1 MNGGIAVAKLVQEV
15 PPGGSYTFMLVFA
28 RLGAAFMLIPGLGE
42 VTVNP
47 RVRLS
52 VALAITLLLLPLV
65 GSTLPPAPAQPLG
78 MFMLV
83 LNETMVGIFIG
94 AAARLALVG
103 LETAGTVIAF
113 QSGLASAQF
122 FDPTQGSQGALVA
135 SFLSLIG
142 LVMIFATNLHF
153 LMLQAMAES
162 YQTFPPAALPP
173 LGDFAQTAVKFV
185 AGSFRIG
192 IQVAAPFIVYGI
204 VYNVGIGVLN
214 KLIPQVQVSMLAL
227 PLQIGLSLL
236 LLAATLG
243 AAMAWFL
250 GYYQDS
256 ISLFLAH

>member
-1 MNGGIAVAKLVQEV
+1 MNGTIAVPKLLQEII
-15 PPGGSYTFMLVFA
+15 PGGSFAFMLVFA
-28 RLGAAFMLIPGLGE
+28 RLGAALMLIPGLGE

-52 VALAITLLLLPLV
+52 AALAITLLLLPLV
-65 GSTLPPAPAQPLG
+65 APTLPPAPDQPLAL
-78 MFMLV
+78 FILL

-135 SFLSLIG
+135 SFLSMVG
-142 LVMIFATNLHF
+142 VVMIFATNLHF

-162 YQTFPPAALPP
+162 YRTFPPSALPP
-173 LGDFAQTAVKFV
+173 LGDFAETAVKFV

-204 VYNVGIGVLN
+204 VYNVGIVVLN
-214 KLIPQVQVSMLAL
+214 KLMPQVQISFLAL

-236 LLAATLG
+236 LLGVTLG
-243 AAMAWFL
+243 AAMTWFL

-256 ISLFLAH
+256 VSLFLTH